1 MPIHLI
7 PCSPGPLPAPNKNEQ
22 HTQKSQADLSTAP
35 SLLGS
40 SHETA
45 THHPPLSPGLQE
57 VLGALWLRERP
68 MCFGCLSFPGT
79 EWPSGEAL
87 WEAGGREGEIHFL

>member
-1 MPIHLI
+1 MLTHLI
-7 PCSPGPLPAPNKNEQ
+7 RCPPGPLPAPNKNEQ
-22 HTQKSQADLSTAP
+22 HTEKSQANPSTAP

-45 THHPPLSPGLQE
+45 THHSGLSPGLQD
-57 VLGALWLRERP
+57 VLWALWLRERP

-79 EWPSGEAL
+79 EWPSGGAL
-87 WEAGGREGEIHFL
+87 REAGGREGEIHFL